1 MRTSLRCVGFSLL
14 FLMANRAVGAD
25 KPAEIGPEAVRKSVE
40 KALPFLE
47 KEGLAWLENRKC
59 IACHHGAYLIWSHRE
74 AARHGIAVDAKKL
87 DAWTQHVSTLFLK
100 DKPTH
105 LEKKNGS
112 VEATSILLARNGYVK
127 EPLDEAASTAL
138 AVLAKSQQAVGSWKF
153 EGQAQKRP
161 DAEGMEATTLWA
173 LAVLGSADNTDE
185 VGRKSRESALA
196 WLEKSPVGTDN
207 EAIAVR
213 LVLAVQQGDKPAVQ
227 ARVDELVKRQNADGG
242 WSWSKDYPS
251 DSYATGQSL
260 YALGLAGRTG
270 SDPDVQKGWQYLLS
284 TQKPDGSWPG
294 VSKKP
299 GVKENPIILYW
310 GSAWATIGLAR
321 TLP

>member
-1 MRTSLRCVGFSLL
+1 MGAEKSPTPATPETVRQ
-14 FLMANRAVGAD
+14 AVQ
-25 KPAEIGPEAVRKSVE
+25 
-40 KALPFLE
+40 KALPYLE

-74 AARHGIAVDAKKL
+74 AARHGIAVDPNKL
-87 DAWTQHVSTLFLK
+87 DAWTQQVSALFLK
-100 DKPTH
+100 DKPVH

-112 VEATSILLARNGYVK
+112 VEATSILLARNGYTS
-127 EPLDEAASTAL
+127 EPMDQAASTAV
-138 AVLAKSQQAVGSWKF
+138 AVLANSQQTAGAWKF

-161 DAEGMEATTLWA
+161 DAEAIEATTLWA
-173 LAVLGSADNTDE
+173 LTVLGSADNLDE
-185 VGRKSRESALA
+185 AGRKSRESVLA
-196 WLEKSPVGTDN
+196 WLAKAPVGTDN
-207 EAIAVR
+207 EAVAVR
-213 LVLAVQQGDKPAVQ
+213 LVLAVQQGDKAAVQ
-227 ARVDELVKRQNADGG
+227 AHAEELIKRQNPDGG

-270 SDPDVQKGWQYLLS
+270 SDAAVQKGWQYLLA

-294 VSKKP
+294 LSKKP